1 MKKILI
7 ITLVLLSFTQAFAQT
22 KTITGQVVGAAD
34 GIPLP
39 GVSVAI
45 VGTTKGTATDIN
57 GKFTLKVS
65 ASDKALKFTFIGFD
79 SQEVPI
85 ADKTEFSITLE
96 ETAEQ
101 LEEVMVV
108 GYGTQTK
115 DLQDFHKIYS

>member
-65 ASDKALKFTFIGFD
+65 ASDKALKFTFIGFV
-79 SQEVPI
+79 SNLLKSFSLPPSL
-85 ADKTEFSITLE
+85 DKNIFTDPPLDAIFFTYTPL
-96 ETAEQ
+96 
-101 LEEVMVV
+101 
-108 GYGTQTK
+108 
-115 DLQDFHKIYS
+115 